1 MGSLRQPV
9 GPLPSSIYWRRRAVV
24 ACLLALVIALA
35 VWAVMAGGGGD
46 DTNAGGTD
54 RPTPAPSIT
63 PGPGSSS
70 PAVTERPGGGLP
82 GGGGDGGSDG
92 SGGDA
97 EGSGD
102 TGGSGGGGGED
113 GENADGT
120 PGSGSGGGIGSGS
133 GGKGAGSGSGGSQ
146 AAASLPGC
154 DADDVRLRLRSVKN
168 SYEPG
173 EKPEFELTATNSGR
187 DCRIDVGPTAAVV
200 TITDVDDDR
209 VWSSKDCPKS
219 RAAVLLRVPADGSTV
234 HTFEWDR
241 RGSSP
246 KCATP
251 SGAKAAPGTY
261 LVKVDVPG
269 LGTKRVS
276 FVLAAS

>member
-1 MGSLRQPV
+1 M
-9 GPLPSSIYWRRRAVV
+9 